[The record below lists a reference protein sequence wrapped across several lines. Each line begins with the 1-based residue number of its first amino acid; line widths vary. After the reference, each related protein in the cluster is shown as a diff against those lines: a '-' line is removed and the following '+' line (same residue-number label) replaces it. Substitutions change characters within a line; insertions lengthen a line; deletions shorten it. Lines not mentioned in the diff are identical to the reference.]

1 MDPRDNRPRA
11 RDKNVTS
18 GGSGVHRRGDGLGTG
33 PVGQGGSS
41 SGGGSGLKR
50 AAAGGGGVGLIILIL
65 ALVMGGGNSGG
76 GSGLLG
82 SLLSS
87 DTGSYLSEYTQQ
99 DSANTPSS
107 FGFGD
112 HSLAGNI
119 GTNGTS
125 GSNYTATSGTQADT
139 SVASGSR
146 AKRTVIRGG
155 GQDTVTLMVYMCGTD
170 LESKYG
176 MGTNDL
182 KEMAGAK
189 FGDNINIIVYT
200 GGCNQWRTSGISSS
214 VNQIY
219 QVVSGGMKP
228 LVTDDGAKSMTEP
241 ATLSNFIQYCDK
253 NFPADRYELILW
265 DHGGGSVSGYGYD
278 EKYKSKGSMSLA
290 GLDTALRNGG
300 VTFDFIGFDAC
311 LMATAETALMLD
323 SYADYMVA
331 SEETE
336 PGIGWYYTN
345 WLSKLGQNTSM
356 STVEM
361 GKNIVDDFVTECAR
375 SCPGQKATLS
385 VIDLAEFAHTV
396 PSDLADFSKSV
407 SALIKSDAYKTVS
420 DARYAT
426 REFAQS
432 SKIDQVDLVDLAER
446 MGTPEG
452 KALAES
458 LRGAVKYDRTSTNMS
473 NAYGVSIFFPCKRT
487 SYVDKAVNTYNAI
500 GMDSEYA
507 KCISEAASMQ
517 VSGQAAAGGTGSP
530 IGSLFDIAGSL
541 TGTSSSTELIGSLLS
556 GFLSSGR
563 GIEGLDSSNI
573 GFMSD
578 RALSTEETADYIA
591 LHHFDT
597 SYLQWQENGGVY
609 TMSLPDEQWEL
620 VHQLDLNMF
629 YDDGTGYVDLGYD
642 NLYSF
647 NENGELVADTDRNWI
662 SINGNPV
669 AYYHTDT
676 TEVGDA
682 YTISGYVPALLN
694 GERVNLILVFDNDHP
709 NGYVAGATTDYVDG
723 ETDTVAKSLTEL
735 QNGDTLDFLCDYY
748 SYDQEYLDSYMLG
761 EQITVSGD
769 LTISNTDV
777 GDGAVRLMYRFTDIY
792 EQSYWTPA
800 ITVNK

>member
-33 PVGQGGSS
+33 PVGQGGA

-189 FGDNINIIVYT
+189 FGDNVNIIVYT
-200 GGCNQWRTSGISSS
+200 GGCSQWRTNGISSS

-311 LMATAETALMLD
+311 
-323 SYADYMVA
+323 
-331 SEETE
+331 
-336 PGIGWYYTN
+336 
-345 WLSKLGQNTSM
+345 
-356 STVEM
+356 
-361 GKNIVDDFVTECAR
+361 R
-375 SCPGQKATLS
+375 SCSTATPTTWS
-385 VIDLAEFAHTV
+385 PPRR
-396 PSDLADFSKSV
+396 PSRA
-407 SALIKSDAYKTVS
+407 SAGI
-420 DARYAT
+420 
-426 REFAQS
+426 
-432 SKIDQVDLVDLAER
+432 
-446 MGTPEG
+446 TP
-452 KALAES
+452 
-458 LRGAVKYDRTSTNMS
+458 
-473 NAYGVSIFFPCKRT
+473 
-487 SYVDKAVNTYNAI
+487 
-500 GMDSEYA
+500 
-507 KCISEAASMQ
+507 
-517 VSGQAAAGGTGSP
+517 TGSP
-530 IGSLFDIAGSL
+530 SSARTPPCPPLRWAR
-541 TGTSSSTELIGSLLS
+541 TSWT
-556 GFLSSGR
+556 
-563 GIEGLDSSNI
+563 
-573 GFMSD
+573 
-578 RALSTEETADYIA
+578 
-591 LHHFDT
+591 T
-597 SYLQWQENGGVY
+597 S
-609 TMSLPDEQWEL
+609 
-620 VHQLDLNMF
+620 
-629 YDDGTGYVDLGYD
+629 
-642 NLYSF
+642 
-647 NENGELVADTDRNWI
+647 
-662 SINGNPV
+662 
-669 AYYHTDT
+669 
-676 TEVGDA
+676 
-682 YTISGYVPALLN
+682 
-694 GERVNLILVFDNDHP
+694 
-709 NGYVAGATTDYVDG
+709 
-723 ETDTVAKSLTEL
+723 
-735 QNGDTLDFLCDYY
+735 
-748 SYDQEYLDSYMLG
+748 
-761 EQITVSGD
+761 
-769 LTISNTDV
+769 
-777 GDGAVRLMYRFTDIY
+777 
-792 EQSYWTPA
+792 
-800 ITVNK
+800 